1 MTRGISRTLPPTRSC
16 VVPIWTSQKVQPVK
30 AMIKS
35 SLTLNERCLINTLSL
50 GIVRTDNHRTFDQTN
65 LMTFWKLL
73 QLSWMMMTIL
83 VFGLILT
90 KVANGVL
97 IRMMM
102 TCDAYSHSPVPL
114 AIPTLPK
121 SIFNICTFKLIAMII
136 TITVSIII
144 TLWWLSANLACGQKS
159 PSSQFLCRINRQRT
173 EQWISLAALENNYHN
188 VAAIAGVGTLVLHN
202 SHISNTSC
210 PLLLPLRSWWG
221 RVSVLRLGCFKKL
234 LLRGKKLLDKISHHP
249 RNIR

>member
-1 MTRGISRTLPPTRSC
+1 MRDVWSIRYHWALSAPTTIVHLIRLIWWRSGNYFSC
-16 VVPIWTSQKVQPVK
+16 HEWYLFLVWYWRRWRMV
-30 AMIKS
+30 S
-35 SLTLNERCLINTLSL
+35 SLT
-50 GIVRTDNHRTFDQTN
+50 
-65 LMTFWKLL
+65 
-73 QLSWMMMTIL
+73 
-83 VFGLILT
+83 
-90 KVANGVL
+90 
-97 IRMMM
+97 RMMM
-102 TCDAYSHSPVPL
+102 TSDAYSHSPVPL

-136 TITVSIII
+136 TITTSIII